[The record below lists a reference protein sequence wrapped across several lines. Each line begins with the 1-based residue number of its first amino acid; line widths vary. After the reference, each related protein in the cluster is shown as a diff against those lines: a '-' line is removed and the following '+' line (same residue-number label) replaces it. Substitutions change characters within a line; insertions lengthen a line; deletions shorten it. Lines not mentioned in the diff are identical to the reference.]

1 MKNKGTTYEMVQSE
15 AFSVHT
21 LCKVTMFA
29 SYECLHFSD
38 PKYIENCLIK
48 SGLAQKI
55 WDIISLPTCI
65 SHPLTTHIKELL
77 GENRP
82 FDLPHFKT
90 ILKKRYESIPGLRIS
105 EFNKT
110 HKKVNVNCEM
120 EMWLTIGQLKLLDK
134 NTVNGL
140 HAIVYTPVG
149 QMEI

>member
-1 MKNKGTTYEMVQSE
+1 MYFSKLNSLLILFVSVIAILYALTERSVMLGQSISLLFGTL
-15 AFSVHT
+15 SV
-21 LCKVTMFA
+21 LM
-29 SYECLHFSD
+29 SW
-38 PKYIENCLIK
+38 I
-48 SGLAQKI
+48 LAQKI

-65 SHPLTTHIKELL
+65 SHPLTTNIKELL